1 MLFVAL
7 TVLAACNQKQPTA
20 ASVETE
26 GADKTTVTT
35 DEQATDY
42 YTALDRYLAEQIAA
56 HYAPGEYSVPLSDV
70 VAVNDED
77 STDIRIWGDFWVY
90 NYRQVGDTLKCVSGG
105 SHPGLIHI
113 CQKGEHFYVSQFE
126 QVEDG
131 SGFLPSARRIFGE
144 YFESFQI
151 HHSDADERERNR
163 AEGLRIFVRDH
174 GLSATMYQD
183 EGWPAKEL

>member
-1 MLFVAL
+1 M
-7 TVLAACNQKQPTA
+7 
-20 ASVETE
+20 
-26 GADKTTVTT
+26 
-35 DEQATDY
+35 
-42 YTALDRYLAEQIAA
+42 
-56 HYAPGEYSVPLSDV
+56 
-70 VAVNDED
+70 
-77 STDIRIWGDFWVY
+77 
-90 NYRQVGDTLKCVSGG
+90 
-105 SHPGLIHI
+105 HI

>member
-1 MLFVAL
+1 MFSSIE
-7 TVLAACNQKQPTA
+7 LA
-20 ASVETE
+20 
-26 GADKTTVTT
+26 
-35 DEQATDY
+35 
-42 YTALDRYLAEQIAA
+42 
-56 HYAPGEYSVPLSDV
+56 H
-70 VAVNDED
+70 
-77 STDIRIWGDFWVY
+77 VY
-90 NYRQVGDTLKCVSGG
+90 NLNKVGLKNFERLVE
-105 SHPGLIHI
+105 
-113 CQKGEHFYVSQFE
+113 EH
-126 QVEDG
+126 G

>member
-1 MLFVAL
+1 MKLVRKELMLFVAL

-26 GADKTTVTT
+26 GVDKTTVTT

-70 VAVNDED
+70 VAVN
-77 STDIRIWGDFWVY
+77 
-90 NYRQVGDTLKCVSGG
+90 VGDTLKCVSGG
-105 SHPGLIHI
+105 SHPGLMHI

-151 HHSDADERERNR
+151 HHSDADEREKNR